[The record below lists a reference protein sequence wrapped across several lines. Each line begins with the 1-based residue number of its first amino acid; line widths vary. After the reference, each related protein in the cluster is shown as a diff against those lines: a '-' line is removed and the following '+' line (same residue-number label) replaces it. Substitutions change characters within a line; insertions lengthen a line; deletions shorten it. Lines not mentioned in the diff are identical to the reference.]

1 MNARE
6 QRGLEIAARS
16 KIQRRGSGWV
26 VPSQSFN
33 GSYLVT
39 LESTGPRCTCPDFE
53 LRGVV
58 CKHAYAV
65 EIVIK
70 RETVTETTAAG
81 GDRTTVTETTAVRL
95 SYAQN
100 WPAYNRAQT
109 AEKEMFCRLLRDLTA
124 GVPEPVQVKGRP
136 RIPLADALFSACF
149 KVYSTASS
157 RRFMTDLRN
166 AHAAGLVTRPW
177 HFNTVLKVIEDERL
191 TPVLHDLIAASAA
204 PLKSVEST
212 FAVDST
218 GFGTQCFY
226 RHYSAKYGHDQYS
239 HDWLKLHA
247 LIGTKTNVIAAA
259 RVTDRF
265 HHDSPEFR
273 PLVRAGA
280 ETFNIEAVVADKAY
294 GGRENVELV
303 ASIEATPYIALRAN
317 AHEKSRCAPK
327 APAWEKLFH
336 FYNYRR
342 DEFLMHYHARSNAES
357 TFSSMKRV
365 FGDTLRS
372 KTVAAQTNE
381 LLLKVIAH
389 NIVCVVH
396 SIFELDVPVTA
407 FGVLGVKEGVWGASD
422 GNCNEGP
429 VC

>member
-1 MNARE
+1 VNVRE
-6 QRGLEIAARS
+6 QRGLEIAARAN
-16 KIQRRGSGWV
+16 IQRRGNGWV

-33 GSYLVT
+33 GSYQVT
-39 LESTGPRCTCPDFE
+39 LEADGPHCTCPDFE

-65 EIVIK
+65 EIVIQ
-70 RETVTETTAAG
+70 RSTVTEIAADG
-81 GDRTTVTETTAVRL
+81 TEGPTTVTETAAVRL
-95 SYAQN
+95 SYPQN
-100 WPAYNRAQT
+100 WPAYNRAQSV
-109 AEKEMFCRLLRDLTA
+109 EKEMFCRLLHDLTA
-124 GVPEPVQVKGRP
+124 GMPEAVQATGRP

-157 RRFMTDLRN
+157 RRFMTDLRT
-166 AHAAGLVTRPW
+166 AHAAGLVARPW

-204 PLKSVEST
+204 PLKSVKTT

-226 RHYSAKYGHDQYS
+226 RHYSAKYGHDQYNR
-239 HDWLKLHA
+239 DWLKLHA
-247 LIGTKTNVIAAA
+247 MIGTKTNVIAAA

-265 HHDSPEFR
+265 HHDSPELR
-273 PLVRAGA
+273 PLVETGA
-280 ETFNIEAVVADKAY
+280 QTFTIGAVVADKGY
-294 GGRENVELV
+294 CGRENVELV
-303 ASIEATPYIALRAN
+303 ASIGAQPYIALRNN
-317 AHEKSRCAPK
+317 ASETNRRLPK

-336 FYNYRR
+336 LYNYRR

-381 LLLKVIAH
+381 LLLR
-389 NIVCVVH
+389 
-396 SIFELDVPVTA
+396 SSPTTSS
-407 FGVLGVKEGVWGASD
+407 ASSTRSLS
-422 GNCNEGP
+422 
-429 VC
+429 